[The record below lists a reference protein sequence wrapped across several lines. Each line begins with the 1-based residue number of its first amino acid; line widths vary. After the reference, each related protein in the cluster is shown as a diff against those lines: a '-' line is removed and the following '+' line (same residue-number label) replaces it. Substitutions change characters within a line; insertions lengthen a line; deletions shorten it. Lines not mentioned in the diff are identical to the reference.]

1 MSEWL
6 GFGFCLYRDK
16 YLVVKYLIQVLRKI
30 LQDYTKLT
38 GVHLMGHKGDA
49 GVNKF

>member
-6 GFGFCLYRDK
+6 GFGFNK
-16 YLVVKYLIQVLRKI
+16 YLEVKNLIQVLRKS
-30 LQDYTKLT
+30 LKDYTKLI
-38 GVHLMGHKGDA
+38 GGHLMGHKGDA